1 MNRESE
7 FPPTV
12 ELNASDYFS
21 IACGFDLSR
30 HGHLGDIPMY
40 KTAMLGCG
48 GRARGHADAYRFVKR
63 GKLAAICDMNEER
76 LNTFGD
82 EFGIASRYT
91 DLDEMLEKEKP
102 DVLHIVTS
110 PVVPNGSERIRYP
123 LMKQASDHGV
133 PAAIVEKPVAVEG
146 EDWKQIAE
154 LAEETQT
161 KFVVNTQLDFH
172 PKNLE
177 LKKDVVEGRIGEI
190 KFIDASARSTP
201 VEQGGHVLQLVSSY
215 IDNSRP
221 VRVLGQISGKENLNS
236 AAGHPSP
243 THAVGHALYE
253 NGVHVSLAFGTEMA
267 QKASDDPGI
276 YGHKRV
282 FVAGT
287 KGFVHWRFS
296 SWERSTLAGGYESGP
311 LDYGEQDVVAQ
322 GNFTEAIFDWLDD
335 ENNVHPT
342 HLKQSLAEFNLLLGI
357 YYSGITNEII
367 ELPFEP
373 PDGLMDLLREKL

>member
-1 MNRESE
+1 
-7 FPPTV
+7 
-12 ELNASDYFS
+12 
-21 IACGFDLSR
+21 
-30 HGHLGDIPMY
+30 MY

-76 LNTFGD
+76 LNNFGD
-82 EFGIASRYT
+82 DFGIASRYT
-91 DLDEMLEKEKP
+91 DLDEMLEKERP
-102 DVLHIVTS
+102 DVLHIVTT
-110 PVVPNGSERIRYP
+110 PVVPSSEERLRYP
-123 LMKQASDHGV
+123 LMKQASDAGV
-133 PAAIVEKPVAVEG
+133 PAAIIEKPVAIEG
-146 EDWKQIAE
+146 EDWKQIAG
-154 LAEETQT
+154 LAAETQT

-177 LKKDVVEGRIGEI
+177 LKRDVANGRIGEI
-190 KFIDASARSTP
+190 RFIDASARSMP
-201 VEQGGHVLQLVSSY
+201 AEQGGHVLQLVSSY
-215 IDNSRP
+215 IDNSP
-221 VRVLGQISGKENLNS
+221 PIRVLGQISGSECLKSASHPSPLH
-236 AAGHPSP
+236 AAGHVL
-243 THAVGHALYE
+243 HE

-267 QKASDDPGI
+267 QMASDDPGV

-282 FVAGT
+282 FVVGT

-296 SWERSTLAGGYESGP
+296 SWERSTVDGGYESGP

-342 HLKQSLAEFNLLLGI
+342 HLKQSLIEFNIILGM
-357 YYSGITNEII
+357 YYSGLTNEII
-367 ELPFEP
+367 DLPFEP

>member
-1 MNRESE
+1 
-7 FPPTV
+7 
-12 ELNASDYFS
+12 
-21 IACGFDLSR
+21 
-30 HGHLGDIPMY
+30 MY

-63 GKLAAICDMNEER
+63 GKLAAICDMNEGL
-76 LNTFGD
+76 LNRFGD
-82 EFGIASRYT
+82 DFGISSRYT

-102 DVLHIVTS
+102 DVLHIVTC
-110 PVVPNGSERIRYP
+110 PVIPSSEERLRYP
-123 LMKQASDHGV
+123 LMKQASDYGV
-133 PAAIVEKPVAVEG
+133 PAAIIEKPVAVEG
-146 EDWKQIAE
+146 EDWKQITG
-154 LAEETQT
+154 LVEETKT
-161 KFVVNTQLDFH
+161 KFVVNTQLNFH

-177 LKKDVVEGRIGEI
+177 LKKDVAEGRIGEI
-190 KFIDASARSTP
+190 KFVDASARSRAA
-201 VEQGGHVLQLVSSY
+201 EQGGHVLQLVSSY

-221 VRVLGQISGKENLNS
+221 VRILGQIAGSENLNS
-236 AAGHPSP
+236 ASHPSP
-243 THAVGHALYE
+243 THTVGHVLYE

-296 SWERSTLAGGYESGP
+296 SWERSTLESGYEGGP
-311 LDYGEQDVVAQ
+311 LNYGEQDVGAQ
-322 GNFTEAIFDWLDD
+322 ANFTEAIFDWLDD
-335 ENNVHPT
+335 EGNVHPT
-342 HLKQSLAEFNLLLGI
+342 HLRQSLVENNIILGM

-373 PDGLMDLLREKL
+373 PDGLMDALREKL